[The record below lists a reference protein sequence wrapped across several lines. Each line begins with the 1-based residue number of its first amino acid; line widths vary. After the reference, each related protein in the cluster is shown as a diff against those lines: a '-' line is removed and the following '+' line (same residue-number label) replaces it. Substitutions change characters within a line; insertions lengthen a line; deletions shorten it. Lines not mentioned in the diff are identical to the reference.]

1 MGAPGF
7 RQITKGTERM
17 DKIRIALADDD
28 DAMRGIMR
36 RVVEKAG
43 EVKRGLAFDR
53 EERTQSC
60 RYFIST
66 FKWAE

>member
-43 EVKRGLAFDR
+43 G
-53 EERTQSC
+53 
-60 RYFIST
+60 
-66 FKWAE
+66 